1 MLTPSNIYRIDFEE
15 AYGCIKIS
23 RTVIFNSTQITEEE
37 VRNAINNGIWEE
49 DPRIVFIHPK
59 QIKYLQDRED

>member
-15 AYGCIKIS
+15 EYGCINIS

-37 VRNAINNGIWEE
+37 VRNAINNGIWE
-49 DPRIVFIHPK
+49 
-59 QIKYLQDRED
+59 